1 MRLTVLFEPRPWIK
15 RRACSRSRTVAPVLH
30 YFRVLRGAFAPSS
43 KKMFNKWISSVCVVV
58 LQKVRCMFLFGASSF
73 RWAVRVSLE
82 RDPYDSKSGQV
93 TYSQPVLKKL
103 VCDNSTPFHVW
114 MMCGEHLIQACIM
127 TKASSTNFHEL
138 TITCMP
144 ASCCVGSI
152 IVVHHHQNLCV
163 FFLNFLGVEAKKMV
177 VFAPRLEL
185 GTSRVWGERHN
196 QLDHANCQPP
206 TRIELVT
213 FSLRRRCSANWAIEA

>member
-30 YFRVLRGAFAPSS
+30 YFRVLRGASAPSS
-43 KKMFNKWISSVCVVV
+43 KKMFNKLDFKCLCCCSHK
-58 LQKVRCMFLFGASSF
+58 KVRCMFLFGASSF
-73 RWAVRVSLE
+73 GWAVRVSLE
-82 RDPYDSKSGQV
+82 RDLYDSNSGQV

-127 TKASSTNFHEL
+127 TKASSTNSHEL

-163 FFLNFLGVEAKKMV
+163 FFWIFWGWKQKK
-177 VFAPRLEL
+177 
-185 GTSRVWGERHN
+185 W
-196 QLDHANCQPP
+196 
-206 TRIELVT
+206 
-213 FSLRRRCSANWAIEA
+213 